1 MNEGNVPPSRREP
14 RNRPATDVEPPRN
27 PEEIEGELPNPSERM
42 PEKETGEGS
51 ERPSPA
57 RRSRRSGGDSGGG
70 GEFAAQA

>member
-1 MNEGNVPPSRREP
+1 
-14 RNRPATDVEPPRN
+14 
-27 PEEIEGELPNPSERM
+27 M